1 MVVRLNKPPEEH
13 HPRRY
18 QSHKKEQQ
26 PSKKKIRFSLFL
38 QTVLDFQLKNHEK
51 LLKPL
56 IQIFKVKDRD
66 SDGIIDE
73 DEFIS
78 IIEELCDEAA
88 DLIPELLAIVD
99 PYETKSITFTQV
111 VRLVANYPE
120 NNPILM
126 RYLEPESEEAQSW
139 IWINFCFYS
148 YGLLHN
154 TWIPSVLRGVTT
166 LPLSVLWL
174 WFRFLLRLLSSRLF
188 SLSFSLLI
196 FKTAFT
202 IQILHKVLSQVH
214 GSHDSQIELQGSG
227 KDFLINGIADF
238 VLLF

>member
-1 MVVRLNKPPEEH
+1 MFGKILRNEVDEEFRNVQSELKATVHNLLKMHIKSQYPFKSANEISELYNEKLTHEISFEECEDIVRYLYNKADAEKILQTIEVVVRLNKPPEEH

-18 QSHKKEQQ
+18 QSQKREQLQ
-26 PSKKKIRFSLFL
+26 SKKKIKFSAFL

-56 IQIFKVKDRD
+56 IQVFRVKDRD

-78 IIEELCDEAA
+78 IIEELCEEAS

-120 NNPILM
+120 SNPILM
-126 RYLEPESEEAQSW
+126 RFLEPEE
-139 IWINFCFYS
+139 
-148 YGLLHN
+148 
-154 TWIPSVLRGVTT
+154 
-166 LPLSVLWL
+166 
-174 WFRFLLRLLSSRLF
+174 
-188 SLSFSLLI
+188 
-196 FKTAFT
+196 
-202 IQILHKVLSQVH
+202 
-214 GSHDSQIELQGSG
+214 
-227 KDFLINGIADF
+227 
-238 VLLF
+238 

>member
-1 MVVRLNKPPEEH
+1 MYNEKLNHEISFEESEDIVRYLYNKTDAEKILQTIDMVVRLNKPPEEH

-88 DLIPELLAIVD
+88 DLIPELLAIID

-126 RYLEPESEEAQSW
+126 RYLEPESEEAQS
-139 IWINFCFYS
+139 
-148 YGLLHN
+148 
-154 TWIPSVLRGVTT
+154 
-166 LPLSVLWL
+166 
-174 WFRFLLRLLSSRLF
+174 
-188 SLSFSLLI
+188 
-196 FKTAFT
+196 
-202 IQILHKVLSQVH
+202 
-214 GSHDSQIELQGSG
+214 
-227 KDFLINGIADF
+227 
-238 VLLF
+238 